1 MLSDRDL
8 GNHRLAL
15 TTLNSAIH
23 NKMNIILPHLSE
35 LLPAVF
41 GDTQVKPELIR
52 EVQMGPFKHK
62 VDDGLELRKVRD
74 IPDLHIDASFQLHR
88 TNVYQSAY
96 ETLYAS
102 LDTAFS
108 VTHVSEFFDRILAGL
123 EDEQDIRTICNLMT
137 SKLIPI
143 APEETQRYLDQL
155 SERYSAVLSFKPK
168 DNAVKQELEK
178 AQEAS
183 MGVLKVTRELSKAF
197 PNAEVSGD
205 HHKWKAYMEWVR
217 KTFATQ
223 LKSLETE
230 F

>member
-74 IPDLHIDASFQLHR
+74 VPVLHIDASFQLRR
-88 TNVYQSAY
+88 TNIHQSAY

-108 VTHVSEFFDRILAGL
+108 VAHVSEFFDRILAGL

-183 MGVLKVTRELSKAF
+183 MGILKVTRELSKAF

-205 HHKWKAYMEWVR
+205 HHKWKAYLEWVR